1 MITSEIFTCY
11 YPTDSTTRF
20 SPPPALTP
28 DPRGSIWNPP
38 QFSRDITNT
47 VNFAASKP
55 KGSQLQGVSAPD
67 SVTMGSALGARRSHQ
82 WRSQRGVWGG
92 GSTPHSH
99 RNRFFHSRKVT
110 VIKYYNLSL
119 S

>member
-1 MITSEIFTCY
+1 MKFSLFTTL
-11 YPTDSTTRF
+11 PIPPPD

-92 GSTPHSH
+92 VQPPICIETV
-99 RNRFFHSRKVT
+99 FFTAVKLLLLNIIT
-110 VIKYYNLSL
+110 SL
-119 S
+119 